1 MLLGNS
7 SVENSENFRKCKISE
22 FRVMEIQISCPYP
35 LQILDINCQEKL
47 KFLTLSFQDF
57 RFSTKE
63 LFMTILIKTKIH
75 VVCV

>member
-1 MLLGNS
+1 
-7 SVENSENFRKCKISE
+7 
-22 FRVMEIQISCPYP
+22 MEIQISCPYP